1 MVMDRFTRNYSIFL
15 GLVVLAILLAV
26 LYEDPAVSDL
36 NELLEQDELVASYP
50 YPFRVTKLDKGGVA
64 TMSTPRSTEFPV
76 QRALGLLFPRL
87 ANRRQDD
94 PDLMQAQQ
102 ELATVQKRAMA
113 IVKDADAVKRVS
125 WVLDTAWLSKYGVQ
139 VGL

>member
-1 MVMDRFTRNYSIFL
+1 MAMDRFTRNYSIFL

-26 LYEDPAVSDL
+26 LYEDPALSDL
-36 NELLEQDELVASYP
+36 NELLEQDELVAAYT
-50 YPFRVTKLDKGGVA
+50 YPFRVTKLYKGVA

-87 ANRRQDD
+87 ANRKQDD
-94 PDLMQAQQ
+94 PELIQAQQ

-113 IVKDADAVKRVS
+113 IVKEADVVKRVR
-125 WVLDTAWLSKYGVQ
+125 WELDTAWLSKYGVG
-139 VGL
+139 GL